1 MWLDMK
7 TRQKLTDETA
17 KRYCLATKKGKSKI
31 LDEYCATMGY
41 NRKYATH
48 ILKNRAYI
56 KTTNFNNVPKQSVQL
71 KGRSERKKRAFS
83 KIYGE
88 DVRTEVIRLR
98 NVSMNLCAKRLV
110 TFIRDNIDYFA
121 RKFAYSEKLKA
132 KLSVISSST
141 IGRMLKPEI
150 ARLAIHGIS
159 TTRPA
164 KNLSSLIPV
173 RTFFD
178 WDERKP
184 GFFEVDTVANCG
196 MSTAGEYISTL
207 TLTDVHSGWT
217 ENRAI
222 LNKAQ
227 RWVKEAVDDV
237 KKRLPFQMKGLDS
250 DNGSEFKNQQLLGWC
265 ADNHVEFTRSR
276 PYKKND
282 NCFVEQ
288 KNDSVVRRI
297 VGYYR
302 FEGEEAR
309 MVMAELYEVYNKLV
323 NYFFPSMKII
333 SKERVDA
340 KVLKKYDKAKTP
352 YTRLMECAELDERT
366 KQELSR
372 RKSEL
377 DLEAL
382 LSETQRLQ
390 AKLIAMAVPYTK

>member
-1 MWLDMK
+1 MGLDMR

-17 KRYCLATKKGKSKI
+17 RRYCLARKKEKATI
-31 LDEYCATMGY
+31 LDEYCATTGY
-41 NRKYATH
+41 NRKYAMH
-48 ILKNRAYI
+48 VLKNRAYI
-56 KTTNFNNVPKQSVQL
+56 KTTSFNNVPMQSVQL
-71 KGRSERKKRAFS
+71 RARPERKKRAFR
-83 KIYGE
+83 KKYGE
-88 DVRTEVIRLR
+88 DVRKEVIRLW
-98 NVSMNLCAKRLV
+98 NLSMNLCAKRLV
-110 TFIRDNIDYFA
+110 TFVRDNIDYFA
-121 RKFAYSEKLKA
+121 QKFSYPEELKA
-132 KLSVISSST
+132 RLSEVSSST
-141 IGRMLKPEI
+141 IGRMLKAEI
-150 ARLAIHGIS
+150 AKCAIRGIS

-196 MSTAGEYISTL
+196 ISTAGEYISTL

-217 ENRAI
+217 ENRAL

-309 MVMAELYEVYNKLV
+309 KVMAELYGVYNKLV

-333 SKERVDA
+333 SKERIDA

-352 YTRLMECAELDERT
+352 YTRLMECPELDDRT
-366 KQELSR
+366 KQELAR

-377 DLEAL
+377 DLEVL

-390 AKLIAMAVPYTK
+390 TKLISMAVPYSK

>member
-1 MWLDMK
+1 MGLDMK

-17 KRYCLATKKGKSKI
+17 KRYCVARKKEKAKI
-31 LDEYCATMGY
+31 LDEYCATAGY
-41 NRKYATH
+41 NRKYAIH
-48 ILKNRAYI
+48 VLKNRAYV
-56 KTTNFNNVPKQSVQL
+56 KTSNFNNVPKKSVQL
-71 KGRSERKKRAFS
+71 RTRPERKKREFR
-83 KIYGE
+83 KKYGE
-88 DVRTEVIRLR
+88 AVRKEVIRLW
-98 NVSMNLCAKRLV
+98 NLSMNLCAKRLV

-121 RKFAYSEKLKA
+121 QKFSYTDELKDKLET
-132 KLSVISSST
+132 VSSST
-141 IGRMLKPEI
+141 IGRMLKSEI
-150 ARLAIHGIS
+150 AKCAIRGIS
-159 TTRPA
+159 TARPA
-164 KNLSSLIPV
+164 RNLGSLIPV

-184 GFFEVDTVANCG
+184 GFFGVDTVANCG
-196 MSTAGEYISTL
+196 ISTAGEYISTL
-207 TLTDVHSGWT
+207 TLTDMHSGWT
-217 ENRAI
+217 ENRAL

-227 RWVKEAVDDV
+227 RWVKEAVDGV

-265 ADNHVEFTRSR
+265 AENYVEFTRSR

-302 FEGEEAR
+302 FEGEEAQKA
-309 MVMAELYEVYNKLV
+309 MAELYEVYNKLV
-323 NYFFPSMKII
+323 DYFFPSMKII
-333 SKERVDA
+333 SKELIDA

-352 YTRLMECAELDERT
+352 YTRLMECTEPDDRT
-366 KQELSR
+366 KQELER

-377 DLEAL
+377 GLEVL

-390 AKLIAMAVPYTK
+390 SKLIAMSVPYNN